1 MLSTQVW
8 RKGSGNLLFLGCST
22 FGRTKCGG
30 TGTGWRN
37 ANVRL
42 QADELLPDQLN
53 ANPFAERPAS
63 GAAAAAAATGPAP
76 AAATSGAGGLHQQQR
91 QQQYQQQEQQQQE
104 QQVGAPAA
112 ALEPQWLLAP
122 HRKNAAVDRSVEEH
136 LGTQQAL
143 LDSLQESMV
152 SPSPNRLIET
162 MRELDNN
169 RQEVTQENLP
179 AQARVYRAILLN
191 GKILDTACRAV
202 CQLKEEE
209 RAASRAK
216 NSLAQ
221 KRLNQCY
228 RNVNIEYQR
237 ATGRALSAQV
247 RVPEPSVPSVRS
259 LGSLG

>member
-63 GAAAAAAATGPAP
+63 GAAAAAAAATGPAP

-104 QQVGAPAA
+104 QQVG
-112 ALEPQWLLAP
+112 
-122 HRKNAAVDRSVEEH
+122 VH
-136 LGTQQAL
+136 LQQHQSHSGCWPLTGEAL
-143 LDSLQESMV
+143 LLTGVWKNTLARSK
-152 SPSPNRLIET
+152 RFLIPCKS
-162 MRELDNN
+162 RWC
-169 RQEVTQENLP
+169 LP
-179 AQARVYRAILLN
+179 RRI
-191 GKILDTACRAV
+191 G
-202 CQLKEEE
+202 
-209 RAASRAK
+209 
-216 NSLAQ
+216 
-221 KRLNQCY
+221 
-228 RNVNIEYQR
+228 
-237 ATGRALSAQV
+237 
-247 RVPEPSVPSVRS
+247 
-259 LGSLG
+259 